1 MCKETSSKSGEISR
15 KKGRKGRKILIGI
28 LMLALIGTG
37 CFINFTKVPMP
48 TQKPEGGDYYVV
60 HVVLTSQ
67 EEVEYYVRPG
77 IEVKLVDNADTGYY
91 YYLGQ
96 LRLSIERVKEVRVD
110 EVLDTGPF
118 HE

>member
-1 MCKETSSKSGEISR
+1 MCKEVSGGIPR
-15 KKGRKGRKILIGI
+15 KKGRKGRTIFVVIL
-28 LMLALIGTG
+28 LMTVLGAW
-37 CFINFTKVPMP
+37 CFINFTKAPMP

-77 IEVKLVDNADTGYY
+77 TEVKLVDKADTGYY
-91 YYLGQ
+91 FYLGQ
-96 LRLSIERVKEVRVD
+96 LRLSMERVKEVRVD

-118 HE
+118 HG